1 MPDEPQHEA
10 ADTSPLLEQLERQIA
25 ALERRHK
32 IGRDRYCGLTPAEMS
47 RAVIVCHGGP
57 RRPGEPAG
65 SWPATSEATVME
77 KLREEYGPTA
87 DIERL
92 RVMVQF
98 FDHRIGTTLG
108 IDWRLPREE
117 FDHAVATGLARHY
130 PELTD
135 DARRVI
141 AGNSSYSHAK

>member
-25 ALERRHK
+25 ELERRHR
-32 IGRDRYCGLTPAEMS
+32 IGPDKYCGLTPAEMS
-47 RAVIVCHGGP
+47 RAVIACHGGP

-65 SWPATSEATVME
+65 YWPATSDETVME

-98 FDHRIGTTLG
+98 FHHRVGTTLG

-141 AGNSSYSHAK
+141 AGNYSYSHAK